1 MSRPTLSILVPV
13 FNAGR
18 FLRATLESV
27 VAQTQPADEV
37 VILDNG
43 STDDTVAIAE
53 AYADRPGFRLEC
65 NGRNIG
71 AVPNWI
77 RIATLARSAYLMWLP
92 GDDVLTPDCVARWT
106 EAVRNHPEIGLFL
119 GGSTVIDGAG
129 AAVAVPP
136 RPPLANGIVPGGV
149 LIDWMLAN
157 GQPNVV
163 AGTVV
168 RRSEYEAVGGYDA
181 RLRGAIDY
189 DLYLRVAGRGAV
201 FIDPRPN
208 AACRDHAGQWSKDVY
223 VRDNND
229 ADVLFDKIAELTFLS
244 EAQVRRYVEGLCDYT
259 RQFYTR
265 PLRDPRAAVAGIRQ
279 EHRRIAGRLRRWR
292 ESGRP
297 YARHVR
303 LWPRRGRS
311 LVAWLLGAT
320 TPGAWALHRAM
331 SFGKSAG

>member
-1 MSRPTLSILVPV
+1 MSRATLSILVPV

-27 VAQTQPADEV
+27 AGQVEAADEV
-37 VILDNG
+37 IILDNG

-53 AYADRPGFRLEC
+53 AYADRPGVRLER

-71 AVPNWI
+71 AVPNWV
-77 RIATLARSAYLMWLP
+77 RIATLARSDYLMWLP
-92 GDDVLTPDCVARWT
+92 GDDLLTPDCVARWR
-106 EAVRNHPEIGLFL
+106 EAVRDHPGIGLFL
-119 GGSTVIDGAG
+119 GGSTVIDERGATLS
-129 AAVAVPP
+129 VPP
-136 RPPLANGIVPGGV
+136 RPPLAAGVVPGRA

-168 RRSEYEAVGGYDA
+168 RRSEYEGVGGYDQ

-189 DLYLRVAGRGAV
+189 DLYIRLAGRGPV

-208 AACRDHAGQWSKDVY
+208 AACRDHADQWSKDVY
-223 VRDNND
+223 FRDNND

-279 EHRRIAGRLRRWR
+279 EHSRIAERLRRWR
-292 ESGRP
+292 ASGRP
-297 YARHVR
+297 YARYVR
-303 LWPRRGRS
+303 LWPRRARS

-331 SFGKSAG
+331 SYGKSAG